1 MVELVDSV
9 DLGSTARACRFESCC
24 PHQITKAPQRGAF
37 VICKEDR
44 TRTHFYAS
52 VRWTLAATS
61 SKTGGYVYFLSP
73 LRGKKMQI
81 ESCCPLLRSKIQTGS
96 VIRFCEAKYKRVLLP
111 AFCEAK
117 YKRVLLSAF
126 AKQIPE
132 PAKQCHKVSCHCEPA
147 RTLVWN
153 QREYLWVQSP
163 S

>member
-61 SKTGGYVYFLSP
+61 SKTGGYIYFLSP

-81 ESCCPLLRSKIQTGS
+81 ESCCPLFAKQNTSGFCYPLLRSKIQAG
-96 VIRFCEAKYKRVLLP
+96 LLP

-117 YKRVLLSAF
+117 CKRVLLPAF
-126 AKQIPE
+126 AKQPPE
-132 PAKQCHKVSCHCEPA
+132 PAILPI
-147 RTLVWN
+147 RGLFFIF
-153 QREYLWVQSP
+153 L
-163 S
+163 